1 MTESFP
7 RDICILEEACIL
19 FNDDKVRSYDL
30 AAAAV
35 RQALASVP
43 DCMSTQVMIKDIQ
56 KPGQEL
62 RKGVDTV
69 VLKQNDVCELGY
81 MLTAIQES
89 HSEASVVSW
98 EIMPHNQ
105 EALYPE
111 TVRSHYPLDYLA
123 ATSGSCNRIWAPK
136 LRLS

>member
-1 MTESFP
+1 MVESFP

-19 FNDDKVRSYDL
+19 FGDDKVRSYDL

-43 DCMSTQVMIKDIQ
+43 DCMSTEVIIKDIQ

-69 VLKQNDVCELGY
+69 VLKQNDVCELGD
-81 MLTAIQES
+81 MLKAIQES

-105 EALYPE
+105 EALHPE
-111 TVRSHYPLDYLA
+111 TVMSQYPWNALQLQ
-123 ATSGSCNRIWAPK
+123 SGS
-136 LRLS
+136 